1 MLYVHIQ
8 VLCLGVKPS
17 ALVSLTSGFSRNPG
31 NVVVERREKYIKGTN
46 QIVELVLW
54 FDVVLS
60 RINMSGCVLS

>member
-8 VLCLGVKPS
+8 ILCLEVKPS
-17 ALVSLTSGFSRNPG
+17 ALVSLTSGFSRNPE
-31 NVVVERREKYIKGTN
+31 NVVVERREKYIKGTM

-54 FDVVLS
+54 FDAVLS

>member
-1 MLYVHIQ
+1 M
-8 VLCLGVKPS
+8 KPS
-17 ALVSLTSGFSRNPG
+17 ALVSLASGFSRNPG

-46 QIVELVLW
+46 QIVDLVLW